1 MLGLFNETKEDWYN
15 FRKKQINI
23 AENTIK
29 EKIEERNNAK
39 KKGDFKL
46 ADKIR
51 NELLS
56 KGILI
61 EDLKDKTIWKYK

>member
-29 EKIEERNNAK
+29 EKIEERKNAK

>member
-23 AENTIK
+23 GENTIK
-29 EKIEERNNAK
+29 KKIEERNNAK